1 MKRKIFNIP
10 ATKSFLD
17 VLAEQF
23 LNEYRDK
30 PLDLAEVL
38 FLLPNRR
45 ACKSLTEAFVR
56 LQGLKPTILPQMQPL
71 SEVEEDELLIKGF
84 DLSAGLKNLSPV
96 MPATERLMLFAK
108 IIMAKPADYGLEK
121 MPAGQ
126 AAFLAKDL
134 ASLIDAVY
142 NQQLSFERLRE
153 IVPAEYAT
161 HWQETLKFLM
171 IITDYWPAILREQG
185 KVDAVIHK
193 NQLLQVQID
202 LWKAQPPQKRIVAA
216 GTTAAFPLMKELVST
231 VAALDNGEVILFGLD
246 RNLSDEDWDLV
257 DEVHPQYEIK
267 QLLDYLQIHRQ
278 EVEDLVPA
286 ENLPREVLLS
296 EVMRPAKTSDK
307 WRRLEKVGA
316 DDEAVK
322 NMYCCQCADVRLEA
336 LAIAL
341 MMREVLDEP
350 EKTAALVTTDRNL
363 ARRVAA
369 ELERWH
375 IKVDDSAGKPLH
387 LTPVGIFLRQ
397 IVTVV
402 EQKLAPVALLGVMKY
417 PLYANGDSYFE
428 VRKKVRAFERFCL
441 RCGKPMTDKPEVLAR
456 LEKTIE
462 PLSLLFEQ
470 DTVELSDL
478 LVAHLQVVER
488 LATTNEKNGAKILW
502 KGDDGEAAARFM
514 ADLLDNAKIM
524 GKISPKEYAG
534 WLEALMSGV
543 TVRSRYGTHPRLKIL
558 GPIEAR
564 LQHFDRVIV
573 GEVNENSW
581 PQAAKADPWMS
592 RPMKKDFGLPL
603 PEKNIG
609 VLAADFCSLLCG
621 REVFITRAERVQG
634 TPMVKSRWLMRMET
648 VLQAMGINLKD
659 LDGSKYAAW
668 AEYLDK
674 AQVLRRILPP
684 APKPPVAARP
694 RELPAS
700 AVENWMRD
708 PYIIFAKYILK
719 LKPLDDL
726 EQGLTFADYGTIVH
740 AVLEEFNNQYSSDFP
755 PNAREKLI
763 RIGTEKFAANAITEE
778 IRAFWWP
785 NFLKTVDWLVK
796 KESGY
801 RPQVAKVYNEVKGQ
815 YSFEAPAGE
824 FVITAK
830 ADRVDVLKDGGI
842 NIIDYKTGQARTTKE
857 IENSYAP
864 QLPIEAIIAE
874 KGGFDKISAAQAKA
888 LIYWQLGKKES
899 GVFGNVEEVVQN
911 TYERIR
917 KLASIFDFEDT
928 SYISKPNP
936 KIAPKYSDYVQL
948 SRMDEIT
955 FADED

>member
-23 LNEYRDK
+23 LDEYRDK

-71 SEVEEDELLIKGF
+71 SEVEEEELLIKGF

-307 WRRLEKVGA
+307 WRRLEKIGA
-316 DDEAVK
+316 DDVAVK
-322 NMYCCQCADVRLEA
+322 NMYYCQCADVRLEA

-369 ELERWH
+369 ELERWR

-402 EQKLAPVALLGVMKY
+402 EQKSAPVALLGLMKY

-428 VRKKVRAFERFCL
+428 VRRKVREFERF
-441 RCGKPMTDKPEVLAR
+441 
-456 LEKTIE
+456 
-462 PLSLLFEQ
+462 
-470 DTVELSDL
+470 
-478 LVAHLQVVER
+478 
-488 LATTNEKNGAKILW
+488 
-502 KGDDGEAAARFM
+502 
-514 ADLLDNAKIM
+514 
-524 GKISPKEYAG
+524 
-534 WLEALMSGV
+534 
-543 TVRSRYGTHPRLKIL
+543 
-558 GPIEAR
+558 
-564 LQHFDRVIV
+564 
-573 GEVNENSW
+573 
-581 PQAAKADPWMS
+581 
-592 RPMKKDFGLPL
+592 
-603 PEKNIG
+603 
-609 VLAADFCSLLCG
+609 
-621 REVFITRAERVQG
+621 
-634 TPMVKSRWLMRMET
+634 
-648 VLQAMGINLKD
+648 
-659 LDGSKYAAW
+659 
-668 AEYLDK
+668 
-674 AQVLRRILPP
+674 
-684 APKPPVAARP
+684 
-694 RELPAS
+694 
-700 AVENWMRD
+700 
-708 PYIIFAKYILK
+708 
-719 LKPLDDL
+719 
-726 EQGLTFADYGTIVH
+726 
-740 AVLEEFNNQYSSDFP
+740 
-755 PNAREKLI
+755 
-763 RIGTEKFAANAITEE
+763 
-778 IRAFWWP
+778 
-785 NFLKTVDWLVK
+785 
-796 KESGY
+796 
-801 RPQVAKVYNEVKGQ
+801 
-815 YSFEAPAGE
+815 
-824 FVITAK
+824 
-830 ADRVDVLKDGGI
+830 
-842 NIIDYKTGQARTTKE
+842 
-857 IENSYAP
+857 
-864 QLPIEAIIAE
+864 
-874 KGGFDKISAAQAKA
+874 
-888 LIYWQLGKKES
+888 
-899 GVFGNVEEVVQN
+899 
-911 TYERIR
+911 
-917 KLASIFDFEDT
+917 
-928 SYISKPNP
+928 
-936 KIAPKYSDYVQL
+936 
-948 SRMDEIT
+948 
-955 FADED
+955 